1 MGLPTMRIQIDT
13 DVLLDFAI
21 GREPFFTESKQIMVW
36 ARDNPGDA
44 SVAWHSLSN
53 LAYLMSGDVRG
64 FLQDLLNCI
73 VVPTVGTSNA
83 IQALQFP
90 MVDVEDA
97 MQVPLPWHFA
107 RSGLLHVMS
116 VIIEARLCPPNPHEI
131 FSNRSPHHRP
141 LTNSLPQFR

>member
-21 GREPFFTESKQIMVW
+21 GREPFFTESKQIVVW

-97 MQVPLPWHFA
+97 MQAAAALAFRAQWIITRNERDYRSSPVPA
-107 RSGLLHVMS
+107 Q
-116 VIIEARLCPPNPHEI
+116 
-131 FSNRSPHHRP
+131 SPRNFLKQITTP
-141 LTNSLPQFR
+141 